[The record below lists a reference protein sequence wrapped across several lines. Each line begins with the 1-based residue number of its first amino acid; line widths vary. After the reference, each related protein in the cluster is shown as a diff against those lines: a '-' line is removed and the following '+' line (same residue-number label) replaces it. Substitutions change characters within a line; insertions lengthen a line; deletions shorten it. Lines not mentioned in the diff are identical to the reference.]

1 MFWLVIASWLQF
13 ASCQTQR
20 DVTLDAQ
27 TPQQNGG
34 SVSYISDT
42 VSVSGTDYNI
52 NVQTNNDY
60 DIKLSLD
67 QSWGFVSTVN
77 STIILT
83 LDGYT
88 PNPERD
94 TDFMIVFSVGDLQY
108 LSYFT
113 HLDQQNSKNRIYAS
127 MSTLQTMAPVSQWII
142 DSIPLQRYDR
152 ISNNNQWLTVPWRK
166 QVLWPLKFIITNDP
180 INNKCYFEFYH
191 NETVS
196 LAQQWT
202 LDGSF
207 VANQNMDVYIMG
219 DSRHEQFTISSLNIQ
234 LIHELVPTQTTTND
248 PTPAPS
254 HNPTSAPTNDPT
266 LSPTNNPISSP
277 TMNPTPSPTNIPTS
291 DPTTNPIPSPTNN
304 PTPSPTPTA
313 NPTLIPTTLSP
324 SYSTAT
330 PDPASSAITVYTKS
344 VKNKK
349 TKKN

>member
-1 MFWLVIASWLQF
+1 MIASWLQLV
-13 ASCQTQR
+13 SCLVQK

-27 TPQQNGG
+27 TPSQNGG
-34 SVSYISDT
+34 SISYNSDT

-52 NVQTNNDY
+52 NVQTQNGY
-60 DIKLSLD
+60 DMKLSLD
-67 QSWGFVSTVN
+67 ESWGFTSTVN
-77 STIILT
+77 SSTILT
-83 LDGYT
+83 IDGST
-88 PNPERD
+88 NPSHHD
-94 TDFMIVFSVGDLQY
+94 CDFMIVFSVGDSQY

-113 HLDQQNSKNRIYAS
+113 HLDDHNVKNKMYTS
-127 MSTLQTMAPVSQWII
+127 MSTLQTIEPVSQWII
-142 DSIPLQRYDR
+142 DNIPDQRYNR
-152 ISNNNQWLTVPWRK
+152 ISNNGQWFNVKWRK